1 MIFEE
6 RDLSNF
12 IRAIKELGSEYKLVL
27 LGKDRD
33 MLRKYRQIDDSLIH
47 IEFIPAPDYLLF
59 TSMCHMGIVTYDP
72 GTLNTA
78 YCAPNKIFEYAAF
91 GKPMIANKIPGLKV
105 LSESG
110 AGETIDENDI
120 SSIKEAI
127 LSIDRNYDKY
137 RSAAFDFFNSTDNER
152 IISHSLKFLD

>member
-91 GKPMIANKIPGLKV
+91 GKPMIANNIPGLKV

-110 AGETIDENDI
+110 AGEQSMKMIFHPL
-120 SSIKEAI
+120 KK
-127 LSIDRNYDKY
+127 RYCQ
-137 RSAAFDFFNSTDNER
+137 STGTMTNTGLR
-152 IISHSLKFLD
+152 HLIFQ